1 MFSEQGKG
9 DWTFAACVAQCGA
22 NSLKNPKANKMFVLH
37 FIFVKKSLLEPQPTP
52 RPFRAPYG
60 RTSAA
65 SPAKE
70 DLVGPEL
77 PPADE
82 IRKSKKVALTENIVQ
97 GEEEHLGDPRQCV

>member
-1 MFSEQGKG
+1 MWRKFPEKSETKE
-9 DWTFAACVAQCGA
+9 DVRP
-22 NSLKNPKANKMFVLH
+22 SIH
-37 FIFVKKSLLEPQPTP
+37 FKKKSLLEPQPTP

-70 DLVGPEL
+70 HLAGPEL